1 MHHVCYLMLPKCSIT
16 EHVKRNTLQFNVIM
30 VYFTVIKPTP
40 LVCSLLLT
48 LVRGSIY
55 TLTLVLDY
63 RCSYMAAISVKNRFE
78 IQATL
83 TIWVQ
88 VAVIGG

>member
-1 MHHVCYLMLPKCSIT
+1 MYYYRSVFHCIQAHY
-16 EHVKRNTLQFNVIM
+16 TLR
-30 VYFTVIKPTP
+30 
-40 LVCSLLLT
+40 SLLLT
-48 LVRGSIY
+48 LVRGSMY

-88 VAVIGG
+88 VGVIGG